1 LTLNY
6 ILHNHLNWEH
16 SCFSKNSD
24 PIPHLLQT
32 HDVVICKAG
41 GAILHEV
48 LAAKI
53 PAVIDYVVPGQEEG
67 NAELLLRHDCAL
79 RSHTP
84 QETGDCVRR
93 LLENWLTVKSGV
105 LAGEPIPQG
114 VDRIAREGP
123 VALLA
128 RERRSDAARG
138 QTQQLDVRIT
148 DLSLSESGPRRIVA
162 AVRLRYSDRR
172 LDANG
177 KVVDT
182 TAPMELRNGYVL
194 GRDGDSW
201 RLAATQSLN

>member
-1 LTLNY
+1 V
-6 ILHNHLNWEH
+6 
-16 SCFSKNSD
+16 SRPD
-24 PIPHLLQT
+24 
-32 HDVVICKAG
+32 
-41 GAILHEV
+41 
-48 LAAKI
+48 AA
-53 PAVIDYVVPGQEEG
+53 Q
-67 NAELLLRHDCAL
+67 
-79 RSHTP
+79 
-84 QETGDCVRR
+84 VRR
-93 LLENWLTVKSGV
+93 LLENLLTVKSGV